1 MIVNID
7 PMFKKNLSHIRLCNY
22 LRTYNR
28 SGVVW
33 WIGGA
38 QKNTGCNMIF
48 KQKHNTRPWVSDKVR
63 ILTLVTL
70 WYGSKTICFG
80 YFKQKRHDNI
90 S

>member
-38 QKNTGCNMIF
+38 QK
-48 KQKHNTRPWVSDKVR
+48 
-63 ILTLVTL
+63 ILGQYDLQT
-70 WYGSKTICFG
+70 KT
-80 YFKQKRHDNI
+80 QH
-90 S
+90 